1 MEGGDNGQFFQEVRH
16 GDCSPLV
23 PFDKQ
28 HLWAGLYTAQYVFIC
43 GRDRGWG
50 GCKGMSC
57 DAQKL

>member
-1 MEGGDNGQFFQEVRH
+1 MVNLFFQEVSR

-43 GRDRGWG
+43 GRDRGG
-50 GCKGMSC
+50 GCKGMS
-57 DAQKL
+57 